1 NCEASQESLRECG
14 GILTSAKCCF
24 KIETSTFRFDG
35 QQALQ
40 MNYSDP
46 DTVPTTWEVGDV
58 ILDLYEVKQIYTG
71 GGMGLVYRVYHR
83 EWDMD
88 LAVKCPRPEFFR
100 TEEQIANF
108 EREAKTWVS

>member
-1 NCEASQESLRECG
+1 
-14 GILTSAKCCF
+14 
-24 KIETSTFRFDG
+24 
-35 QQALQ
+35 

-46 DTVPTTWEVGDV
+46 DAVPATWEVGDV
-58 ILDLYEVKQIYTG
+58 ILDLYEVKQIFTG

-100 TEEQIANF
+100 TQEQIANF
-108 EREAKTWVS
+108 EREAKDMGELGATPEYCKLLLRAPSWRYSAHFC